1 MFVDH
6 FSPIDG
12 KGKRVIIT
20 LRHHSENRA
29 IRLDTETKDG
39 IVRTELVHLPYCY
52 FSYPRETAAK
62 KNAMSAKRTV
72 SDPSVKLSYLKNR
85 LQGV

>member
-20 LRHHSENRA
+20 LLHSESRA
-29 IRLDTETKDG
+29 ICLDTKTNDE

-52 FSYPRETAAK
+52 FSYPRETAVK
-62 KNAMSAKRTV
+62 KDAMSDKRTV
-72 SDPSVKLSYLKNR
+72 SDPAVRLSYLKNR
-85 LQGV
+85 LEGV